1 METKREKSIK
11 MLMQKLGAIR
21 SELYNRTVVVYDP
34 LTVAVYS
41 KKATRPT
48 YHYKFKTES
57 EFYNYLQKIEKDAE
71 DEKLRDEIWSK
82 QYKEIGNKIQP
93 GEILISS
100 WGYEQTNIDF
110 YIVLSRK
117 NDFVTIQEIGQQRR
131 LTGDMSGLCKPDQSI
146 TIGEPFRRKI
156 NRWGGVNLE
165 SYKSCVLWDGREY
178 SWSSY
183 A

>member
-1 METKREKSIK
+1 
-11 MLMQKLGAIR
+11 MQKPGAIR
-21 SELYNRTVVVYDP
+21 SEIYDRTVVVYDP
-34 LTVAVYS
+34 LCVAVFI
-41 KKATRPT
+41 KRTITPL
-48 YHYKFKTES
+48 YHYKFRTEQ
-57 EFYNYLQKIEKDAE
+57 EFYDYLRKIELDAE
-71 DEKLRDEIWSK
+71 
-82 QYKEIGNKIQP
+82 KEIKRAEEERLKYMAESNKIQP

-131 LTGDMSGLCKPDQSI
+131 LTGDMSGVCSPDPTTI
-146 TIGEPFRRKI
+146 IGEPFRRKI
-156 NRWGGVNLE
+156 NRWGSVNLE
-165 SYKSCVLWDGREY
+165 SYKSCMLWDGREY